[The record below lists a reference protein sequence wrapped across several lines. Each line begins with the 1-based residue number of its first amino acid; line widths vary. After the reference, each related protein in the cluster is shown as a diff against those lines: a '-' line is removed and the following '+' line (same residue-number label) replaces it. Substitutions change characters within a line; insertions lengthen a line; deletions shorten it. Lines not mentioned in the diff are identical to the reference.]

1 MAWSYALRRAGQIPS
16 VFGSSGA
23 KRMPKSADS
32 RAGDAGDVFL
42 PILRKWKMDQDKEI
56 YITSIKGQKRSPAS
70 PASPAQYA
78 RRLSKS
84 RARSGRATLLNIL
97 NGNTHQFGPPLR
109 LRAFAP
115 GAHLFR
121 GPRGETV
128 TSWNR
133 VRGAGLIPS
142 YRTKGP
148 FGLWRQTFHH
158 FTGLA
163 RPEVT
168 RHA

>member
-23 KRMPKSADS
+23 KRMLKSTLTCRRCRRCVPAYS
-32 RAGDAGDVFL
+32 
-42 PILRKWKMDQDKEI
+42 KEMEMDQDNKTN
-56 YITSIKGQKRSPAS
+56 ITYRKGHKRSPAS

-78 RRLSKS
+78 RRLSNGAS
-84 RARSGRATLLNIL
+84 LEGL
-97 NGNTHQFGPPLR
+97 NGNSRQCGPSLR

-142 YRTKGP
+142 YRTKRP
-148 FGLWRQTFHH
+148 FGPTRGDKTC
-158 FTGLA
+158 
-163 RPEVT
+163 VT
-168 RHA
+168 PIT